1 LPSGRDE
8 FPMWDVPRFRQRN
21 LEIIVLADTPEDARG
36 GVLCD
41 RSGAVRALF
50 AAFDWPGPNREESTE
65 AYGISTAVFSDLVDS
80 LQQRPCELLQ
90 VPSLDVEVASVDIA
104 TLARGAAG
112 SLPRPWLQAVGR
124 KCGRQGQVARAMRV
138 HRILPTG
145 ASDGSL
151 RPGDVLLSI
160 AGCTISSAL
169 DIDVALLAQLNV
181 AKPPTQN
188 GVRKR
193 PASNGNI
200 AASAGQQSAFQV
212 MVKVFRDGEE
222 LAMGIAPALLGSE
235 DDSRLVIWAGL
246 VLRRTPRCILERC
259 DQTVAHLADDVF
271 VQNLLSGS
279 PAEARGIAPHCFLLE
294 LHGQPISGLDDVMAA
309 LRRQQEISH
318 SSASSGVN
326 SQQVSTDQGR
336 SWARIRVLDLHGQ
349 EHICALQGDSLFF
362 PTLDLHRVEGGRW
375 RCVQTGC

>member
-1 LPSGRDE
+1 
-8 FPMWDVPRFRQRN
+8 
-21 LEIIVLADTPEDARG
+21 
-36 GVLCD
+36 
-41 RSGAVRALF
+41 
-50 AAFDWPGPNREESTE
+50 
-65 AYGISTAVFSDLVDS
+65 
-80 LQQRPCELLQ
+80 
-90 VPSLDVEVASVDIA
+90 
-104 TLARGAAG
+104 
-112 SLPRPWLQAVGR
+112 
-124 KCGRQGQVARAMRV
+124 
-138 HRILPTG
+138 
-145 ASDGSL
+145 
-151 RPGDVLLSI
+151 
-160 AGCTISSAL
+160 
-169 DIDVALLAQLNV
+169 
-181 AKPPTQN
+181 
-188 GVRKR
+188 
-193 PASNGNI
+193 
-200 AASAGQQSAFQV
+200 

-309 LRRQQEISH
+309 LRTQQEISH